1 MNIVAIVQ
9 ARMNSTRLPGK
20 VLKKITDKPAI
31 EILLNRLGQ
40 AEALNKI
47 IIATSDNPKDEE
59 LKNYLINLNF
69 EVYAGSE
76 RDVLS
81 RFFLAAKSVSAD
93 VLVRI
98 SGDCPCI
105 DPLLINQIIS
115 TFLKNDL
122 DYCSN
127 VIDPTFPDGL
137 DIEVF
142 SFEALERANAE
153 ATSSYDREHVTPFIK
168 NSNLFK
174 VHNVSNKKDFSH
186 IRLTL
191 DESEDLVLL
200 QKIFEY
206 FSPRIDFTW
215 KEAVEYLNSNQ
226 DLLAYNK
233 KFKRNEGSQMSTGQ
247 KLYQRAKKIIPGGNM
262 LLSKRPEMFLPDLW
276 PSYFS
281 KAKGIHIWDLDNNKY
296 LDMSLMG
303 VGTNI
308 LGYGND
314 EVDHSVSSTISSG
327 NMSTLNCPE
336 EVYLAEKLVEMH
348 PWSNMVKFARTG
360 GEANAIAIR
369 IARAASGKDKVAICG
384 YHGWHDW
391 YLASNIDDPQNL
403 SQHLLSGLE
412 ANGVPKA
419 LKGTT
424 IPFQYNDFDSLS
436 NIVSKGDIGAIKM
449 EVFRNVEPND
459 NFLHKVRKL
468 ASDNGI
474 VLIFDECT
482 SGFRETFGGLHK
494 KYNVEPDIALFSKAL
509 GNGYAIC
516 SILGR
521 KEVMESAQ
529 SSFISSTFWTERIG
543 PTAGLKTLEIM
554 ERDQSWKYI
563 TELGKKLCQSWRD
576 LSETHKLPIAI
587 SGLPAISSFSFTSE
601 HHNIYKT
608 FITQELLAKG
618 ILANTAVYLSTSHN
632 EKNISFYLEE
642 LDAVFH
648 KLSKNEE
655 SGSNPSDLL
664 NGPICHSG
672 FSRLN

>member
-1 MNIVAIVQ
+1 
-9 ARMNSTRLPGK
+9 MNSTRLPGK
-20 VLKKITDKPAI
+20 VLKKITDKSAI
-31 EILLNRLGQ
+31 EILLDRLSQ
-40 AEALNKI
+40 AEALNKV

-69 EVYAGSE
+69 KVYSGSE
-76 RDVLS
+76 RDVLN

-93 VLVRI
+93 VIVRI

-105 DPLLINQIIS
+105 DPVLINKMIS
-115 TFLKNDL
+115 TFLTNDL

-127 VIDPTFPDGL
+127 VINPTFPDGL

-142 SFEALERANAE
+142 SFAALERANAE
-153 ATSSYDREHVTPFIK
+153 AHSSFDREHVTPFIK
-168 NSNLFK
+168 DSNLFK
-174 VHNVSNKKDFSH
+174 VQNVSNKKDFSQ

-191 DESEDLVLL
+191 DESEDLVVL
-200 QKIFEY
+200 QKIFEH
-206 FSPRIDFTW
+206 FSPKIDFTW
-215 KEAVEYLNSNQ
+215 QEAVEYLNLNQ

-247 KLYQRAKKIIPGGNM
+247 KLYKRAKKIIPGGNM

-281 KAKGIHIWDLDNNKY
+281 KAKGIHIWDLDNKKY
-296 LDMSLMG
+296 LDISLMG

-314 EVDHSVSSTISSG
+314 EVDHAVSSTISSG

-369 IARAASGKDKVAICG
+369 IARAASGKDKIAICG

-391 YLASNIDDPQNL
+391 YLASNIDDPENL

-436 NIVSKGDIGAIKM
+436 NIVSNGDIGAIKM
-449 EVFRNVEPND
+449 EVFRNVEPKD
-459 NFLHKVRKL
+459 NFLQRVRKL
-468 ASDNGI
+468 ANDNGI

-494 KYNVEPDIALFSKAL
+494 KYDVEPDIALFSKAL

-521 KEVMESAQ
+521 EEVMESAQ

-543 PTAGLKTLEIM
+543 PTAALKTLEIM
-554 ERDQSWKYI
+554 QRDKSWEYI
-563 TELGKKLCQSWRD
+563 TELGKKLCKSWKD
-576 LSETHKLPIAI
+576 LSEKHKLPITI
-587 SGLPAISSFSFTSE
+587 SGLPAISSFNFNNK

-618 ILANTAVYLSTSHN
+618 IIANTAVYLSTEHN
-632 EKNISFYLEE
+632 EKNISYYLEE
-642 LDAVFH
+642 LDEVFY
-648 KLSKNEE
+648 KLNKNEKCE
-655 SGSNPSDLL
+655 KDPIYLL
-664 NGPICHSG
+664 KGQACHSG